1 MIERSETDKSDVLV
15 LGPLRPVIARGLARF
30 TVHKLAAAT
39 DEERLPALA
48 RVGAAALTAFAPV
61 DDALLARLPALKI
74 ISNFGVGY
82 DHIDVAAAAKRG
94 VIVTNTPDVLTE
106 EVADTAVGLLICA
119 VRELPQAERFLRAGK
134 WLKGIYPLSRGT
146 LRNRTVGILG
156 MGRIGLA
163 IARRL
168 VAFGMPI
175 VYHSRRPRP
184 DIPYRYYAQLV
195 DMARDVDTLMVV
207 VPGGPATKNMVD
219 AKVLEALGPE
229 GVVVNVAR
237 GSVIDEPALIAALQN
252 KTILAAG
259 LDVFADEPNVPADL
273 VALENAVLLP
283 HIGSASVFTRE
294 QMDQLVVD
302 NIAAWADGKPPLTP
316 VAETPWRGWK

>member
-1 MIERSETDKSDVLV
+1 MANRSDVLV
-15 LGPLRPVIARGLARF
+15 IGPLRPVIKRGLARF
-30 TVHKLAAAT
+30 NVRDLAAN
-39 DEERLPALA
+39 DERALA
-48 RVGAAALTAFAPV
+48 EVGAAALTAFAAV
-61 DDALLARLPALKI
+61 DDALLARLPALEI

-82 DHIDVAAAAKRG
+82 DHIDVAGAAKRG

-106 EVADTAVGLLICA
+106 EVADTAVALLLCA
-119 VRELPQAERFLRAGK
+119 VRELPQAERFLRAGR

-146 LRNRTVGILG
+146 LRNRTVGIVG

-168 VAFGMPI
+168 EAFGMPI
-175 VYHSRRPRP
+175 VYHARRPRA
-184 DIPYRYYAQLV
+184 DTTYRYYAQLI

-207 VPGGPATKNMVD
+207 VPGGPATKTMID
-219 AKVLEALGPE
+219 AKVLEALGSE

-259 LDVFADEPNVPADL
+259 LDVFANEPKVPAEL
-273 VALENAVLLP
+273 LALDNAVLLP
-283 HIGSASVFTRE
+283 HVGSASVFTRE
-294 QMDQLVVD
+294 RMDQLVVD
-302 NIAAWADGKPPLTP
+302 NILAWAEGKPPLTP
-316 VAETPWRGWK
+316 VPETPWRGWRLTTDRNGG